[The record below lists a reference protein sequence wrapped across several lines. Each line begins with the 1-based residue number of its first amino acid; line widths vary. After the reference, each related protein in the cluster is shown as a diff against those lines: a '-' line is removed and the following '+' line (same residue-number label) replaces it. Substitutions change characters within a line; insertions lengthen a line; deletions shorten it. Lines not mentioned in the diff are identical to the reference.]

1 MEKIEHYDSKIDN
14 ISQIL
19 WSKFHDEWRKSMAQE
34 DWTYASRIEK
44 VLDENWIQQHN
55 WKTEVDIVNTEFEDL
70 PSNRKYENLEAA
82 KVAISLVSEKVLHWE
97 EINSES
103 LEEMAEIVHN
113 KWLERNWMEWSFDFQ
128 RVSYDQLSEEEKAK
142 DRNQLLQA
150 IEIVKEYLNSE
161 K

>member
-1 MEKIEHYDSKIDN
+1 MGKIEHYDSKIDN

-44 VLDENWIQQHN
+44 VLDENRIQQHN

-82 KVAISLVSEKVLHWE
+82 KVAISLVSEKVLNWE

-128 RVSYDQLSEEEKAK
+128 RVNYDQLSEEEKAK

>member
-1 MEKIEHYDSKIDN
+1 MGKFEHYDSKIDN

-19 WSKFHDEWRKSMAQE
+19 WSKFHDEWRKSMAQD

-44 VLDENWIQQHN
+44 VLDENRIQQHN

-82 KVAISLVSEKVLHWE
+82 KVAISLVSEKVLNWE

>member
-1 MEKIEHYDSKIDN
+1 MEKFEHYDSKIDD

-82 KVAISLVSEKVLHWE
+82 KVAISLVLEKVLHWE
-97 EINSES
+97 EINSEM

-128 RVSYDQLSEEEKAK
+128 RVSYNQLSEDEKAK

>member
-1 MEKIEHYDSKIDN
+1 MEKFEYYDSKIDN

-19 WSKFHDEWRKSMAQE
+19 WSKFHDEWRKSMAQA

-82 KVAISLVSEKVLHWE
+82 KVAISLVSEKVLNWE

-128 RVSYDQLSEEEKAK
+128 RVNYDQLSEEEKAK

>member
-1 MEKIEHYDSKIDN
+1 MEKFEHYDSKIDN

-19 WSKFHDEWRKSMAQE
+19 WSKFHDEWRKSMAQA

-55 WKTEVDIVNTEFEDL
+55 WKTEVDIVNTKFEDL

-82 KVAISLVSEKVLHWE
+82 KVAISLVSEKVLNWE
-97 EINSES
+97 EINSEM

-128 RVSYDQLSEEEKAK
+128 RVSYNQLSEEEKAK

>member
-1 MEKIEHYDSKIDN
+1 MGKFEHYDSKIDN

-128 RVSYDQLSEEEKAK
+128 RVSYNQLSEEEKAK

>member
-1 MEKIEHYDSKIDN
+1 MEKFEHYDSKIDN

-82 KVAISLVSEKVLHWE
+82 KVAISLVLEKVLHWE

>member
-1 MEKIEHYDSKIDN
+1 MEKFEHYDSKIDN

-44 VLDENWIQQHN
+44 VLDENRIQQHN

-128 RVSYDQLSEEEKAK
+128 RVSYNQLSEEEKAK

>member
-1 MEKIEHYDSKIDN
+1 
-14 ISQIL
+14 
-19 WSKFHDEWRKSMAQE
+19 
-34 DWTYASRIEK
+34 
-44 VLDENWIQQHN
+44 
-55 WKTEVDIVNTEFEDL
+55 
-70 PSNRKYENLEAA
+70 LEAA

-128 RVSYDQLSEEEKAK
+128 RVGYDQLSEEEKAK

>member
-1 MEKIEHYDSKIDN
+1 MGKIEHYDSKIDN

-44 VLDENWIQQHN
+44 VLDENRIQQHN

-82 KVAISLVSEKVLHWE
+82 KVAISLVSEKVLNWE

>member
-1 MEKIEHYDSKIDN
+1 MGKIEHYDSKIDN

-128 RVSYDQLSEEEKAK
+128 RVSYNQLSEEEKAK

>member
-1 MEKIEHYDSKIDN
+1 MEKFEHYDSKIDN

-82 KVAISLVSEKVLHWE
+82 KVAISLVLEKVLHWE

-128 RVSYDQLSEEEKAK
+128 RVNYDQLSEEEKAK

>member
-1 MEKIEHYDSKIDN
+1 MEKFEHYDSKIDN

>member
-1 MEKIEHYDSKIDN
+1 MEKFEHYDSKIDN

-128 RVSYDQLSEEEKAK
+128 RVSYNQLSEEEKAK

>member
-1 MEKIEHYDSKIDN
+1 MGKIEHYDSKIDN

-44 VLDENWIQQHN
+44 VLDENRIQQHN

-82 KVAISLVSEKVLHWE
+82 KVAISLVSEKVLNWE

-128 RVSYDQLSEEEKAK
+128 RVSYNQLSEEEKAK

>member
-1 MEKIEHYDSKIDN
+1 MGKFEHYDSKIDN

-82 KVAISLVSEKVLHWE
+82 KVAISLVLEKVLHWE